1 MEVALREDEGLRDA
15 DEEGLKA
22 LGLKLLN
29 IHLFANVLVGSYKH
43 WWVSQVAL
51 MVQNLPANAGDI

>member
-1 MEVALREDEGLRDA
+1 MRGEGGLRGA
-15 DEEGLKA
+15 DKEALKA

-29 IHLFANVLVGSYKH
+29 VHLFTSALPGSCKH
-43 WWVSQVAL
+43 WWVSQGAL